1 MKSIAAWESSPTL
14 RWRERS
20 SGRRRQRLGGSTTKR
35 TTCWRSTRRASCSG
49 RSTRSRANMARKRWA
64 RESSFSP
71 TKRRGERTTDDANDR
86 FPARSE
92 AGWRPD
98 REVDRIRSREDREA
112 DRIRS
117 REDREVDRIRS
128 REDREADRWTVV
140 LTPMKSVRTRLE
152 IDRTLEVEV
161 THVPLGVIHN
171 HDPNRAVAVAVA
183 VAVAAIRGFH
193 HNRRVFLE
201 MDQEI

>member
-14 RWRERS
+14 RWSERR

-98 REVDRIRSREDREA
+98 READRIRSREDREA
-112 DRIRS
+112 DRIRY
-117 REDREVDRIRS
+117 

-161 THVPLGVIHN
+161 IRVPLGVIHN